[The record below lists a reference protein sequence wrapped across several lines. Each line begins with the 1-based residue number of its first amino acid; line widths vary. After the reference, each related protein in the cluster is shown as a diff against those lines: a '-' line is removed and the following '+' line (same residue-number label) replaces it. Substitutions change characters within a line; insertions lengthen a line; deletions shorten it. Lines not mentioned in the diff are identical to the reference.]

1 VCVVGGGGGGE
12 GGGGVGEK
20 GAREEG
26 ATKWLDVRYSERL
39 ACYDF
44 GLTLAV
50 QLATTGVVSC
60 GHTDIW
66 TRLLPLCMLSESVQV
81 LAGGL
86 ISSSF
91 CEC

>member
-1 VCVVGGGGGGE
+1 ME
-12 GGGGVGEK
+12 GGGRNGEK

-26 ATKWLDVRYSERL
+26 ATKWLDVRYRERL

-50 QLATTGVVSC
+50 QLATTGVVSY
-60 GHTDIW
+60 GHTDVL
-66 TRLLPLCMLSESVQV
+66 TSLLPLCTLPESVQV

-86 ISSSF
+86 ISNCF
-91 CEC
+91 CEY